1 MNWQEIVEFLG
12 GAGLFAT
19 ALGYV
24 GKRAVDG
31 FVAGRTE
38 AYKSDL
44 KRITTEHTIR
54 FQRLHAERAAAIRA
68 LYSRLVTLDDLLHST
83 LRGFQAVGEP
93 PLIEKVKSLS
103 TSFNDLRVYFLP
115 RRIFFAEP
123 VCRVV
128 DAMLEL
134 AKDMYLD
141 ITTYEVDPTH
151 STYQNDRQLSKER
164 RDQWNKARAIH
175 AKDFADLKVRLEAE
189 FREMLGI
196 Q

>member
-1 MNWQEIVEFLG
+1 M
-12 GAGLFAT
+12 
-19 ALGYV
+19 
-24 GKRAVDG
+24 
-31 FVAGRTE
+31 
-38 AYKSDL
+38 
-44 KRITTEHTIR
+44 
-54 FQRLHAERAAAIRA
+54 
-68 LYSRLVTLDDLLHST
+68 TLDDLLHST

-103 TSFNDLRVYFLP
+103 TSFNDLRMYFLP

-134 AKDMYLD
+134 AKSMYLD
-141 ITTYEVDPTH
+141 IRTYEVDPTH

-164 RDQWNKARAIH
+164 RDQWDKARALH